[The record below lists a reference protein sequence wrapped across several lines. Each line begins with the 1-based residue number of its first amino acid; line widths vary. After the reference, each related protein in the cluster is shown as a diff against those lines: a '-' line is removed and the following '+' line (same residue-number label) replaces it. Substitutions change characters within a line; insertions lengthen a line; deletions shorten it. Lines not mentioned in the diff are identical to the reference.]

1 VFQGR
6 VVQVRKA
13 PATVQNVVTYAAIVS
28 APNPQRLLFPGMT
41 AALKIVTKE
50 ADGVLTVPDR
60 ALHFDPPPS
69 ARLPITERSAAAAPM
84 GKRVAVWTEGAEG
97 RLVEV
102 DVETGA
108 SDGIRTEVIQ
118 GDLRE
123 GEAVAVGQAKPRGKP

>member
-1 VFQGR
+1 
-6 VVQVRKA
+6 VRKA

-50 ADGVLTVPDR
+50 ADGVMTVPDR
-60 ALHFDPPPS
+60 ALHFDPPS
-69 ARLPITERSAAAAPM
+69 AAKLPVAARSAAAAPV
-84 GKRVAVWTEGAEG
+84 GKRGAVWTEGAEG

-102 DVETGA
+102 DIETGA
-108 SDGIRTEVIQ
+108 TDGIRTEVIA

-123 GEAVAVGQAKPRGKP
+123 GEPVAVGLAKPRGQP